1 MWVYIKVALLTLLL
15 SACFD
20 RTSNQGESQ
29 PVEHTWTLVTS
40 WPKHLPGLGST
51 PDRFAEEV
59 AAMSNG
65 RMQINVYGAGE
76 LYPALEVFSVVSE
89 GKAEMGHSAA
99 YYWQE
104 QLPAAAFFSSVPFG
118 MQAKELNAWLYLGGG
133 LELWRELYAPHNLI
147 PFPGGNTDA
156 QMGGWYNKKISTIA
170 DFKDLKMRLP
180 GLGGR
185 VLELA
190 GGQPTNIPAGQLY
203 TALQSGELDAVEW
216 VGPYNDLAFG
226 FHKVAPYY
234 YYPGWHE
241 PSTTLEFVINQD
253 AFATLPADLQRIVEN
268 ATKVVNQETLNEYV
282 VYNIEALNV
291 LANEHG
297 VEVLAYPDDVLASL
311 KRYSVEVIQEL
322 AQQDRFFE
330 KVLNSYQRFQFGVLK
345 YNQVKL
351 DPTTLE

>member
-1 MWVYIKVALLTLLL
+1 MRIVIKVLVLTWLL
-15 SACFD
+15 AGCID
-20 RTSNQGESQ
+20 QQGADPQQQKAEYS
-29 PVEHTWTLVTS
+29 WTLITS
-40 WPKHLPGLGST
+40 WPKHLPGLGSA

-59 AAMSNG
+59 KAMSNG
-65 RMQINVYGAGE
+65 RLDIKVYGAGE
-76 LYPALEVFSVVSE
+76 LYPALDVFKVVSA
-89 GKAEMGHSAA
+89 GGAEMGHSAA
-99 YYWQE
+99 YYWQNE
-104 QLPAAAFFSSVPFG
+104 LPAAVFFSSVPFG
-118 MQAKELNAWLYLGGG
+118 MSAKELNAWLYLGGG
-133 LELWRELYAPHNLI
+133 LALWQELYAPHNLI

-156 QMGGWYNKKISTIA
+156 QMGGWYNKKVTSIN
-170 DFKDLKMRLP
+170 DFKQLKMRIP
-180 GLGGR
+180 GLGGK

-190 GGQPTNIPAGQLY
+190 GGLPTNLPAGELY

-226 FHKVAPYY
+226 FHKVAKYY

-241 PSTTLEFVINQD
+241 PSTTLEFVVNQD
-253 AFATLPADLQRIVEN
+253 AFAALPVDLQRIIEN

-297 VEVLAYPDDVLASL
+297 VEVVAFPDDVLALL
-311 KRYSVEVIQEL
+311 KDYSVEVIQQL

-345 YNQVKL
+345 YNQVEL